1 MERPLP
7 WSGAYPSL
15 VDHAL
20 FGLKSLLS
28 CMVLSVAAVL
38 PAIGGQPP
46 GTPSPGHAAAFDRLA
61 GRLERGEL
69 SPATQAQT
77 KQVLARLDSLVPAGD
92 ARRAL
97 RYRYTYCVLGMD
109 DQPAQ
114 GVAYAQQGIEDA
126 RRIGYADA
134 EVNFHY
140 CKGAHQE
147 SLTTPRDALADYTAG
162 IEVARHAENLRLVA
176 DGLTWRGNVQSLLG
190 EPALG
195 LVDFLQAQRDYGQA
209 GEAGEAELNLLNIAI
224 AYRRMGEFVEARKYM
239 DQSLTYAEQR
249 HDLRQQMAVEAQL
262 GFLESESSNQPSAL
276 RHFAAA
282 LALARGIGDRE
293 GLGSIFLGQAEA
305 FNLTGRYVEALA
317 ALDQA
322 QTEFAQAADHS
333 NQDMITLQ
341 RAEADAGLGHHAQ
354 AIAGYDKAE
363 KLLQSSGNLRYLAEL
378 LDARAR
384 SQEALGHY
392 AQAVVDLRRT
402 IRVRA
407 ALDHNARRYNTT
419 LMSYQFDTARR
430 DQEDRRIKEESALQ
444 SRQLAAMQRARD
456 WQSLAMLLGSLLLLG
471 LVWQTLRQLR
481 QSRRLHSLAM
491 TDALTGTAN
500 RRRIEQVMAAAT
512 REARQTGAPLTVIV
526 LDIDHF
532 KRINDLHGHQVG
544 DRVLVRLVAACTDAL
559 RGFDC
564 FGRVGGEEFL
574 VILPQTALETG
585 RLVAER
591 LRERVIALELGDI
604 AADLHV
610 TISLGLAQLNDPAE
624 ALEGLLDRAD
634 RALYQAKAAGRNRVV
649 LAESPAPP

>member
-1 MERPLP
+1 MP
-7 WSGAYPSL
+7 WSGVHPSL

-20 FGLKSLLS
+20 SGLKSLLS
-28 CMVLSVAAVL
+28 LMVWSVATVL
-38 PAIGGQPP
+38 PAIGGQ
-46 GTPSPGHAAAFDRLA
+46 SPGALPPAGAAAFDRLA

-69 SPATQAQT
+69 SPATQAET
-77 KQVLARLDSLVPAGD
+77 SQVLARLDSLVPAGD

-97 RYRYTYCVLGMD
+97 RYRYTYCMLGMD
-109 DQPAQ
+109 DQPAK

-126 RRIGYADA
+126 RRINYPDA
-134 EVNFHY
+134 EANFHY
-140 CKGAHQE
+140 CRGEHQE

-162 IEVARHAENLRLVA
+162 IKVARHAENLRLVA
-176 DGLTWRGNVQSLLG
+176 DGLSWRGNVQSLLG

-195 LVDFLQAQRDYGQA
+195 LVDFLQAQRDYEQA

-224 AYRRMGEFVEARKYM
+224 AYRRMEEFVEARKYM
-239 DQSLTYAEQR
+239 DQSLAYAEQR
-249 HDLRQQMAVEAQL
+249 HDVRQQFAVEAQL

-282 LALARGIGDRE
+282 LVLAGGIGDHE
-293 GLGSIFLGQAEA
+293 GLGSAHLGQAEA
-305 FNLTGRYVEALA
+305 FNLAGRYAEALA

-322 QTEFAQAADHS
+322 QAEFDQTADHS

-341 RAEADAGLGHHAQ
+341 TAEADAGLGHHAQ

-363 KLLQSSGNLRYLAEL
+363 KLLQPSGNLRYLAEL

-384 SQEALGHY
+384 SQEALGHH
-392 AQAVVDLRRT
+392 ARAVVDLRRT
-402 IRVRA
+402 IRARE
-407 ALDHNARRYNTT
+407 ALDRNARRYNTT
-419 LMSYQFDTARR
+419 LMSYQFDSARR
-430 DQEDRRIKEESALQ
+430 DQEDRRIREESALQ
-444 SRQLAAMQRARD
+444 SRQLAALQRARD
-456 WQSLAMLLGSLLLLG
+456 WQNLAMLLGSLLLLG
-471 LVWQTLRQLR
+471 LIGQAVRQLR

-500 RRRIEQVMAAAT
+500 RRRIEQVMVAAM
-512 REARQTGAPLTVIV
+512 REARQTGAPMTVIV

-544 DRVLVRLVAACTDAL
+544 DMVLVRLVAACTKAL
-559 RGFDC
+559 RRFDYL
-564 FGRVGGEEFL
+564 GRVGGEEFL
-574 VILPQTALETG
+574 VILPKTALETG

-591 LRERVIALELGDI
+591 LRECVIALELSDI

-624 ALEGLLDRAD
+624 ALESLVDRAD
-634 RALYQAKAAGRNRVV
+634 RALYQAKAAGRNRVA

>member
-20 FGLKSLLS
+20 YGLKSLLS
-28 CMVLSVAAVL
+28 CIVLSVAAVL
-38 PAIGGQPP
+38 PALGGQPS
-46 GTPSPGHAAAFDRLA
+46 GTPPPGRAAAFDQLA

-69 SPATQAQT
+69 SPTTQAQVN
-77 KQVLARLDSLVPAGD
+77 QVLARLDSLVPAGD

-109 DQPAQ
+109 DQPAR

-126 RRIGYADA
+126 RRIGYPDA
-134 EVNFHY
+134 EANFHY

-162 IEVARHAENLRLVA
+162 IEVARHAENQRLVA
-176 DGLTWRGNVQSLLG
+176 DGLSWRGNVQSLIG

-195 LVDFLQAQRDYGQA
+195 LVDFLQAQRDYEQA
-209 GEAGEAELNLLNIAI
+209 GEAGEAQLNLLNIAI
-224 AYRRMGEFVEARKYM
+224 AYRRMGEYVEARKYM
-239 DQSLTYAEQR
+239 DQSLAYARQR
-249 HDLRQQMAVEAQL
+249 HDLRQQMGVEAQL
-262 GFLESESSNQPSAL
+262 GFLESESSDQPAAL

-282 LALARGIGDRE
+282 LALARGMGDHESIG
-293 GLGSIFLGQAEA
+293 SAMLGQAEA
-305 FNLTGRYVEALA
+305 FNLAGQYTEALA
-317 ALDQA
+317 ALDHAQA
-322 QTEFAQAADHS
+322 EFQQAADHS

-341 RAEADAGLGHHAQ
+341 RAEAEAGLGRHAQ
-354 AIAGYDKAE
+354 AIADYAKAE
-363 KLLQSSGNLRYLAEL
+363 KLLRPSGNLRYLAEL

-384 SQEALGHY
+384 SEEALGHH
-392 AQAVVDLRRT
+392 ARAVVDLRRT
-402 IRVRA
+402 IRARE
-407 ALDHNARRYNTT
+407 ALDRNARRYNTT

-430 DQEDRRIKEESALQ
+430 DQEDRRIREESALQ

-456 WQSLAMLLGSLLLLG
+456 WQNLALLLGSLLLLG
-471 LVWQTLRQLR
+471 LVWQALRQLR

-500 RRRIEQVMAAAT
+500 RRRIEQVMATAM
-512 REARQTGAPLTVIV
+512 REARLTAAPMTVIA

-532 KRINDLHGHQVG
+532 KRINDLHGHRVG
-544 DRVLVRLVAACTDAL
+544 DRVLVRLVAACTGAL
-559 RGFDC
+559 RDFDC
-564 FGRVGGEEFL
+564 FGRIGGEEFL
-574 VILPQTALETG
+574 VILPKTALETG

-591 LRERVIALELGDI
+591 LRERVIALELGDM

-610 TISLGLAQLNDPAE
+610 TISLGVAQLHDPSE
-624 ALEGLLDRAD
+624 ALESLLDRAD

-649 LAESPAPP
+649 LAGSPASP